1 MRIII
6 FVNSAPRKRAI
17 EIRQDVERLLL
28 RGEPKNV
35 RIASAPRLKPHV
47 TRDRRRANFLSAAD
61 IAFHEATDR
70 DVSVQAAI
78 ARSDCNHKVT
88 VRNDRRKS
96 SLTEQQRR

>member
-61 IAFHEATDR
+61 IARHER
-70 DVSVQAAI
+70 PI
-78 ARSDCNHKVT
+78 VT
-88 VRNDRRKS
+88 YQSKLPSPD
-96 SLTEQQRR
+96 LTVPTR

>member
-6 FVNSAPRKRAI
+6 FVNSVPRKRAI

-47 TRDRRRANFLSAAD
+47 TRDKRTNFLSAAR
-61 IAFHEATDR
+61 HEPTDR
-70 DVSVQAAI
+70 
-78 ARSDCNHKVT
+78 
-88 VRNDRRKS
+88 
-96 SLTEQQRR
+96 